1 MVPLTT
7 TRFVLFLLLLC
18 TTVTLPAQ
26 MITGVWK
33 GRIGTGLKAVKVELK
48 LVQKGDSLVGT
59 SYYYESP
66 GNYRRYAVKG
76 YFHQQNNTVVWWD
89 DELIEQQ
96 FTRVRLLSP
105 GEIPLLAEADFN
117 CPGGGVMMLDG
128 KAVHKTDQKE
138 KGPLHFDKVN
148 QPVFTDEWDY
158 LIENYT
164 MGGNDPDLIDSTSLV
179 WKTAKPVPAPQPA
192 AVPQPKQEPVVAS
205 PAPVPV
211 PQPKPQPVLQEPAPV
226 PQKPVVKDTVPVLT
240 KTETQPPPPRPA
252 EQPTAAPKAPDI
264 RDKFSER
271 RKVLTTELPLA
282 GDTIELHFYDNAE
295 IDGDSIS
302 LFLNNVLVF
311 EHVRLSD
318 KPHIVKFP
326 VADLTESNELVM
338 VAENLG
344 SIPPNTSYMIAY
356 INGVRYTANLESTE
370 RSSAMIRFTRRKE

>member
-1 MVPLTT
+1 M
-7 TRFVLFLLLLC
+7 TRKALLYCFFLLFSVSAQVLQ
-18 TTVTLPAQ
+18 AQ

-48 LVQKGDSLVGT
+48 LVQKGDSLTGT

-66 GNYRRYAVKG
+66 GNYRRYAIKG
-76 YFHQQNNTVVWWD
+76 YFHPQNNTVVWWD

-128 KAVHKTDQKE
+128 KAVQKTDQKE
-138 KGPLHFDKVN
+138 KGPLHFDKVEQSN
-148 QPVFTDEWDY
+148 FPDEWDY
-158 LIENYT
+158 VIENYT
-164 MGGNDPDLIDSTSLV
+164 AGGNDPDLIDSTSMA
-179 WKTAKPVPAPQPA
+179 WKRTKPLPGPEPAVVPQQQAEPVVTVPAPQPPPA
-192 AVPQPKQEPVVAS
+192 KKEP
-205 PAPVPV
+205 
-211 PQPKPQPVLQEPAPV
+211 EPAVTPG
-226 PQKPVVKDTVPVLT
+226 VKDTVPVLS
-240 KTETQPPPPRPA
+240 KTEADPVVPRPA
-252 EQPTAAPKAPDI
+252 TLPGSSVKVPGIQ
-264 RDKFSER
+264 DKFTER

-318 KPHIVKFP
+318 KPHIVRFA
-326 VADLTESNELVM
+326 VSELSENNELVM

-356 INGVRYTANLESTE
+356 VNGQRYTANLESTE
-370 RSSAMIRFTRRKE
+370 RSSAMIRFTRRKEPSQ

>member
-1 MVPLTT
+1 MTSS
-7 TRFVLFLLLLC
+7 RLFLLFLFLWSAG
-18 TTVTLPAQ
+18 TLQAQ

-33 GRIGTGLKAVKVELK
+33 GRIGSGLKAVKVELK

-66 GNYRRYAVKG
+66 GNYRRYSVKG

-138 KGPLHFDKVN
+138 KGPLHFDKVDR
-148 QPVFTDEWDY
+148 PVFNDEWDI

-164 MGGNDPDLIDSTSLV
+164 MGGNDPDLIDSTALV
-179 WKTAKPVPAPQPA
+179 WKTEKPVPAQQPA
-192 AVPQPKQEPVVAS
+192 VVPQPKQEPVVTN
-205 PAPVPV
+205 PAPQPE
-211 PQPKPQPVLQEPAPV
+211 PQPKPQLVLQEPTPSS
-226 PQKPVVKDTVPVLT
+226 QKPVAKDTVPALT
-240 KTETQPPPPRPA
+240 KTETQPVTPKPA
-252 EQPTAAPKAPDI
+252 EQPVIAPKAPDI
-264 RDKFSER
+264 REKFTER

-326 VADLTESNELVM
+326 VSTLSETNELVM

-356 INGVRYTANLESTE
+356 VNGQRYTANLESTE
-370 RSSAMIRFTRRKE
+370 RSSAMIRFTKRQE